1 MHEGA
6 PPQKSLLPQSPG
18 SLVFAALIA
27 ANGCLAFGP
36 LFVREADVGPIASA
50 SWRLI
55 LAAPMLAGLMWASG
69 QRIAPKGTRLNGAT
83 WLVILAAGIFF
94 AADLAA
100 WHEGILRTRVANA
113 TLFGNVTSF
122 LFPIYGFFV
131 ARSLPDRRQALAILL
146 ALAGAAIL
154 LGRSFELSPAHVVGD
169 LLSMLAGLLYTFYLI
184 AIDRLRTRLAAWPVL
199 LLSTLAGIAPL
210 IGFAAYAGETI
221 WPQNWTP
228 LILLALMSQVVGQG
242 LLIYA
247 IARASALIIGL
258 ALLTQPVTAAAIGW
272 IAYDERLAAP
282 ELIGAGMIAAA
293 LVMVRRS
300 G

>member
-1 MHEGA
+1 MHEGGS
-6 PPQKSLLPQSPG
+6 PQKTLPAQSAG
-18 SLVFAALIA
+18 SRVFAALIL
-27 ANGCLAFGP
+27 ANICLAFGP

-55 LAAPMLAGLMWASG
+55 LAAPMLAALMWASG
-69 QRIAPKGTRLNGAT
+69 QRIALEGARLGSKS
-83 WLVILAAGIFF
+83 WLAILAAGIFF

-131 ARSLPDRRQALAILL
+131 ARSLPDRKQTLAILL
-146 ALAGAAIL
+146 ALAGTAIL
-154 LGRSFELSPAHVVGD
+154 LGRSFELSPDHVVGD

-184 AIDRLRTRLAAWPVL
+184 VIDRLRTQLAAWPVL
-199 LLSTLAGIAPL
+199 LLSTLAGIVPL
-210 IGFAAYAGETI
+210 IGFAMLAGESV
-221 WPQNWTP
+221 WPQHWTP

-247 IARASALIIGL
+247 IARASALIVGL

-282 ELIGAGMIAAA
+282 ELIGAAMIAVA